1 MDIFRRRKK
10 SREYVTVVSGLPRS
24 GTSLMQR
31 MLEAGGIEP
40 LTDEIR
46 TADENNPRGYYE
58 YERVKKLKDGDT
70 GWLNLAQGKSVK
82 IISALLEYLPEDY
95 FYRVLFMRRNMD
107 EILASQ
113 SKMLVDRGEP
123 TDKVSD
129 DQMAQLYKDHLQKVG
144 AWLENQNNFNVLYI
158 DYNRLLQDPTEPL
171 AQIRKFLDK
180 SVKVDEMAKVI
191 DSNLYRQRKASTET
205 DYN

>member
-1 MDIFRRRKK
+1 M
-10 SREYVTVVSGLPRS
+10 SGLPRS

-31 MLEAGGIEP
+31 MLEAGGVEP

-46 TADENNPRGYYE
+46 AADENNPKGYYE
-58 YERVKKLKDGDT
+58 YERVKKLKDDDT

-95 FYRVLFMRRNMD
+95 YYRVLFMQRNMD

-113 SKMLVDRGEP
+113 NKMLVDRGER

-129 DQMAQLYKDHLQKVG
+129 EQMAQLYEDHLQKVG
-144 AWLENQNNFNVLYI
+144 AWLEKQNNFRVLYVN
-158 DYNRLLQDPTEPL
+158 YNRLLQDPTEPL
-171 AQIRKFLDK
+171 AQISKFLDK

-191 DSNLYRQRKASTET
+191 DSNLYHQRKSSTET

>member
-1 MDIFRRRKK
+1 
-10 SREYVTVVSGLPRS
+10 VSGLPRS

-46 TADENNPRGYYE
+46 TADENNPKGYYE
-58 YERVKKLKDGDT
+58 YERVKKLKDDDT
-70 GWLNLAQGKSVK
+70 GWLNLALGKSVK

-95 FYRVLFMRRNMD
+95 FYRVLFMQRNMH

-113 SKMLVDRGEP
+113 NKMLVDRGEP

-129 DQMAQLYKDHLQKVG
+129 EQMAQLYKDHLQKVA
-144 AWLENQNNFNVLYI
+144 AWLEIQNNFRVLYV
-158 DYNRLLQDPTEPL
+158 DYNQLLREPIEPL
-171 AQIRKFLDK
+171 AQIRQFLDK
-180 SVKVDEMAKVI
+180 SLQVEEMAKVI

>member
-10 SREYVTVVSGLPRS
+10 SRQYVTVVSGLPRS

-46 TADENNPRGYYE
+46 AADENNPRGYYE

-82 IISALLEYLPEDY
+82 IISALLEYLPEDC

-113 SKMLVDRGEP
+113 NKMLVDRGEP

-129 DQMAQLYKDHLQKVG
+129 EQMAQLYKDHLKKVA
-144 AWLENQNNFNVLYI
+144 AWLEIQSNFRVLYV

>member
-10 SREYVTVVSGLPRS
+10 NREYVTVVSGLPRS

-40 LTDEIR
+40 LADEIR
-46 TADENNPRGYYE
+46 AADENNPKGYYE

-70 GWLNLAQGKSVK
+70 VWLKLAQGKSVK

-95 FYRVLFMRRNMD
+95 YYRVLFMQRNMD

-113 SKMLVDRGEP
+113 NKMLVDRGER

-129 DQMAQLYKDHLQKVG
+129 EQMAQLYEDHLQKVG
-144 AWLENQNNFNVLYI
+144 AWLEKQNNFRVLYVN
-158 DYNRLLQDPTEPL
+158 YNRLLQDPTEPL
-171 AQIRKFLDK
+171 AQISKFLDK

-191 DSNLYRQRKASTET
+191 DSNLYHQRKSSTET

>member
-1 MDIFRRRKK
+1 
-10 SREYVTVVSGLPRS
+10 
-24 GTSLMQR
+24 MQR

-82 IISALLEYLPEDY
+82 IISALLEYLPEEY
-95 FYRVLFMRRNMD
+95 LYRVLFMRRNMD

-113 SKMLVDRGEP
+113 NKMLVDRGEP

-129 DQMAQLYKDHLQKVG
+129 EQMAQLYKDHLQKVG

-191 DSNLYRQRKASTET
+191 DSNLYRQRKSSAET

>member
-191 DSNLYRQRKASTET
+191 DSNLYRQRKSSAET